1 MSEERPDRDGLL
13 KLAERI
19 MQIEVGT
26 DGAAPVLDYDEHD
39 ADDEHDAQTCP
50 VCSQVADEITAFV
63 HAATLAP
70 VSAKETFAKDA
81 LREAFDEP
89 VTLG

>member
-1 MSEERPDRDGLL
+1 MSEERLDRDGRL

-19 MQIEVGT
+19 TQIEVGP
-26 DGAAPVLDYDEHD
+26 DAAAPVVDFN
-39 ADDEHDAQTCP
+39 EHDAQTCP
-50 VCSQVADEITAFV
+50 VCNQVAAEITAFV
-63 HAATLAP
+63 LHAAALAS
-70 VSAKETFAKDA
+70 VSAEETFAKHA